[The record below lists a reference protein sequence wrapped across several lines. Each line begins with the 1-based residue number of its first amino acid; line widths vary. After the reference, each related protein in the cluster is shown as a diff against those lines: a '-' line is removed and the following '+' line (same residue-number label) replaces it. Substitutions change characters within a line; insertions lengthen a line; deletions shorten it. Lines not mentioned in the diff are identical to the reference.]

1 MTKAGG
7 RIAGIAIAV
16 AVGGAVGPPAANA
29 GEVYGDLDLRYT
41 ATTQNWTELPGRST
55 QHTYD
60 PCFGSERLAGI
71 GAWVSESVPKVPN
84 HAGFALGKAY
94 NVAIRPFDL
103 IPGAPAPDAN
113 EQVADNL
120 FTVNNSLILGEA
132 TVCAASLQAL
142 TYPSG
147 EKPSPKR
154 SRTVAKV
161 ECGGARRVISGGG
174 LASGPFRSQRLVSS
188 APFDSGD
195 AGKKPDDGW
204 RVAVDNLKRKR
215 RKVEAYAICA
225 HVPGVSY
232 VIDAFGAKKRA
243 RDHVSLNCPAGEFA
257 LGGGVTHDIPYRK
270 ATLVA
275 SRYAAYPDFDGWF
288 AEVDNLSRKRASGK
302 VFAICHT

>member
-1 MTKAGG
+1 VAAGLVCAVQAQS
-7 RIAGIAIAV
+7 AG
-16 AVGGAVGPPAANA
+16 A
-29 GEVYGDLDLRYT
+29 GTYYGDLDLRYT

-71 GAWVSESVPKVPN
+71 GAWVSESVPKIPD

-103 IPGAPAPDAN
+103 IAGAPAPDAN

-120 FTVNNSLILGEA
+120 FKVNNSLILGEA
-132 TVCAASLQAL
+132 TVCADSLEL
-142 TYPSG
+142 TYPDHTN
-147 EKPSPKR
+147 PSPKR
-154 SRTVAKV
+154 SRNTAKV
-161 ECGGARRVISGGG
+161 TCSGDRHVISGGG
-174 LASGPFRSQRLVSS
+174 LASGPFRSQRLVMS
-188 APFDSGD
+188 APFDSND

-215 RKVEAYAICA
+215 RKVVAYAICA
-225 HVPGVSY
+225 DVPGISY

-243 RDHVSLNCPAGEFA
+243 RDHVSLNCPADQFA
-257 LGGGVTHDIPYRK
+257 LGGGITHDIPYRK

-275 SRYAAYPDFDGWF
+275 SRYAAYPNFDGWF
-288 AEVDNLSRKRASGK
+288 AEVDNLSRKRASGT
-302 VFAICHT
+302 VFAICHA